1 MSLRAKGTPCKGPRG
16 PPAAI
21 SASASLAWRRARS
34 NVRVMK
40 ARVWPSYCSTRW
52 ISASTSST
60 GESFRAAIRL
70 PSSAIERSCRSL
82 PMESSPPAW
91 TVSLSL
97 RADPAPA
104 AVHGQGH
111 AAPKTMKCSPHA
123 EPPTFFKAWP
133 AAGRPPGSSSAE
145 REAEE
150 GVLGVIEE
158 MHAAR
163 VVEGARVVLEALGET
178 TVGRRGSRRASARM
192 LRHEVVSLLASRDV
206 VARGGE
212 TLHAL
217 TEYPHHEEGVVADV
231 PPEGQLLLGL
241 EIRGVLT
248 PRRLRLEEHIHDR
261 LEPGHRAS
269 GRVELIGAREPGEQ
283 IGEVAGHG
291 IA

>member
-21 SASASLAWRRARS
+21 SASASFAWRRARS

-60 GESFRAAIRL
+60 GESFRAVIRL

-82 PMESSPPAW
+82 PMDSSLPCLDGLAFTPRRSC
-91 TVSLSL
+91 TDS
-97 RADPAPA
+97 RAR
-104 AVHGQGH
+104 
-111 AAPKTMKCSPHA
+111 S
-123 EPPTFFKAWP
+123 
-133 AAGRPPGSSSAE
+133 RPCGAQDDEVPSAE

-178 TVGRRGSRRASARM
+178 TVGRHGSRRASARV
-192 LRHEVVSLLASRDV
+192 LRHEVVSLFAARDV

-217 TEYPHHEEGVVADV
+217 TEHPHHEEGVVADV
-231 PPEGQLLLGL
+231 PPDGQLLLGL

-269 GRVELIGAREPGEQ
+269 GRVELIRAREPGEQ
-283 IGEVAGHG
+283 VGEVA
-291 IA
+291 